1 MRQQSLV
8 PIYAFLASLLFV
20 MPVHAEEPCTV
31 TAIVPGGTVDI
42 KGSGPEWRACLIEA
56 LSKRDTTVRLGPDV
70 DMDMTGAVVN
80 DVPISIVG
88 GVTFTSVA
96 SFDQAPPPR
105 RDVRRDVAAPT
116 PKFSNRV
123 RNALGN
129 NARPEAAPPAA
140 AVDPMIVR
148 QYEARGPN
156 SRGPRIFTRDKPKF
170 LFQIRCFPDGP
181 PFNDNVRI
189 SGFRLEGAEKSP
201 DSTGS
206 SIGIENRGC
215 LNIVISNM
223 EISGWSNAG
232 IKTGDGNDTG
242 RLVDRNYVHISDSY
256 FHHNQH
262 TGGFGYGINPSV
274 AVIERNVFDFNRHAI
289 STGGASGGY
298 EASRNLVLKGGG
310 YHGYAGLAYTH
321 QFDVHG
327 TEDCWGDA
335 NCGEAGSQ
343 LIFFE
348 NAFQYRHD
356 HAIGLRGTPRISA
369 VINRNVF
376 AHEDVRD
383 TTLAEGAVR
392 LYTGD
397 TRVTFGQGANAN
409 RGGVDTFGRYG
420 VCDFDGDGKDDIF
433 LPTGVTWWYIGAGRI
448 QWTYLNALEGTIEQ
462 LRLGY
467 FDDDARCD
475 VMADNGREWLMSSGG
490 RLPWSRFGDF
500 GTRLVDVAFG
510 RFDPSQRDQRA
521 NVTRKTTHAFRRTRE
536 GDWQVTPLAQ
546 ANWQRVQHSAAPMNK
561 LRFGDFTGDGVTD
574 VLTVESGRWSI
585 SESARGPWTR
595 LNPALGDDV
604 ATLLIADVDHNNRD
618 DLIRFVSKPRGTPT
632 GRQTWDVGWQVSYD
646 GRTAWQTLQT
656 YSFTFEKDEGTV
668 YPAYGFAGRF
678 DDDQGSDLVA
688 IDPTRRGNFVNRRR
702 TQWRSVYAY

>member
-1 MRQQSLV
+1 MRQQSLG
-8 PIYAFLASLLFV
+8 PITAFLASLLFAV
-20 MPVHAEEPCTV
+20 PALGEEACTV

-42 KGSGPEWRACLIEA
+42 KGSGPEWRACLIQA
-56 LSKRDTTVRLGPDV
+56 LSTRDTTVRLGPDV

-80 DVPISIVG
+80 DVPISIAG

-96 SFDQAPPPR
+96 SFDQPPLLR
-105 RDVRRDVAAPT
+105 RDVRRDVAGPT
-116 PKFSNRV
+116 TGFSNRV
-123 RNALGN
+123 RNVPLG

-140 AVDPMIVR
+140 AADPMIVR

-156 SRGPRIFTRDKPKF
+156 SRGPRIFTRDKPKY
-170 LFQIRCFPDGP
+170 LFQIRCFADGT
-181 PFNDNVRI
+181 FNDNVRV

-201 DSTGS
+201 DSSGA
-206 SIGIENRGC
+206 SIGLENRGC
-215 LNIVISNM
+215 INIVISNM

-242 RLVDRNYVHISDSY
+242 RLVNRNYVRISDSY

-262 TGGFGYGINPSV
+262 IGGLGYGINPQV

-327 TEDCWGDA
+327 TDDCWGEA
-335 NCGEAGSQ
+335 NCGEAGTQ

-383 TTLAEGAVR
+383 STLAEGAVR

-397 TRVTFGQGANAN
+397 TRVTFGQGPDAN
-409 RGGVDTFGRYG
+409 RGGIDTFGRYG
-420 VCDFDGDGKDDIF
+420 ICDFDGDGKDDIF

-448 QWTYLNALEGTIEQ
+448 HWTYLNALEGTIEQ

-475 VMADNGREWLMSSGG
+475 VLADNGREWLMSSGG
-490 RLPWSRFGDF
+490 RLPWSRLGDF
-500 GTRLVDVAFG
+500 GTRLADVAFG

-521 NVTRKTTHAFRRTRE
+521 NATRKTTHAFRRTRE
-536 GDWQVTPLAQ
+536 GEWQVTPLTQ
-546 ANWQRVQHSAAPMNK
+546 ANWQRVQRSAAPMNK

-574 VLTVESGRWSI
+574 VLSVESGRWSI

-604 ATLLIADVDHNNRD
+604 ERLLIADVDNNNRD
-618 DLIRFVSKPRGTPT
+618 DLIRFVSKPRGVQ
-632 GRQTWDVGWQVSYD
+632 GSRQTWDVGWQVSYD
-646 GRTAWQTLQT
+646 GLTPWQTLQT

-668 YPAYGFAGRF
+668 FPAYGFAGRF
-678 DDDQGSDLVA
+678 DDDQGADLVA
-688 IDPTRRGNFVNRRR
+688 IDPTRRGNFVNRRK